1 MVTHWLVISTYKMNS
16 SGTLANNIT
25 EINMTT
31 VMDLDR
37 TLYRTIAQVMRDLMT
52 CLTVLC
58 RESSS

>member
-37 TLYRTIAQVMRDLMT
+37 TLYRTIAQVMTDLMT